1 MEVQAN
7 YIRRI
12 EIHGLWH
19 RYDIAWELRP
29 DVNILSGINGVG
41 KTTILNRSV
50 GYLEQTTGEVK
61 SDEKNGVH
69 VFFDNPEATFI
80 PYGLWHRYDIAWEL
94 RPDVNILSGING
106 VGKTTILNRS
116 VGYLEQTTGEVKSD
130 EKNGVHVFF
139 DNPEATFIPYDVI
152 RSYDRP
158 LIMGDFTARM
168 ADPNVKS
175 ELDWQLYLLQRRYL
189 DYQVNIGNKM
199 IELLSGNEQQRS
211 LAPAL
216 SVPKRKFQDMIDE
229 LFSYTRKKIDRKSND
244 IVFYQDGE
252 RLLPYKL
259 SSGEKQMLVILLT
272 VLVRNEEHC
281 VLFMDEP
288 EASLHIEWQQK
299 LIGMIRGLN
308 PNVQLILTTHSP
320 AVINEEHCVLFMDEP
335 EASLHIEWQQKLI
348 GMIRGLNPNVQLIL
362 TTHSPAVIMEGW
374 LDAVTEVEDISTVIG
389 GR

>member
-7 YIRRI
+7 YIKRI

-19 RYDIAWELRP
+19 RYDIAWDLRP

-50 GYLEQTTGEVK
+50 GYLEELYGEMK
-61 SDEKNGVH
+61 SDEKNGVRL
-69 VFFDNPEATFI
+69 FFDNPEAT
-80 PYGLWHRYDIAWEL
+80 Y
-94 RPDVNILSGING
+94 
-106 VGKTTILNRS
+106 
-116 VGYLEQTTGEVKSD
+116 
-130 EKNGVHVFF
+130 
-139 DNPEATFIPYDVI
+139 IPYDVI

-168 ADPNVKS
+168 ADANVKS

-199 IELLSGNEQQRS
+199 IELLSGDEEQRS
-211 LAPAL
+211 LAPSL
-216 SVPKRKFQDMIDE
+216 SLPKRKFQDMIDE
-229 LFSYTRKKIDRKSND
+229 LFSYTHKKIDRKSND
-244 IVFYQDGE
+244 IVFYQNGE

-272 VLVRNEEHC
+272 VLVRDDDHC

-299 LIGMIRGLN
+299 LIGMIRN
-308 PNVQLILTTHSP
+308 
-320 AVINEEHCVLFMDEP
+320 
-335 EASLHIEWQQKLI
+335 
-348 GMIRGLNPNVQLIL
+348 LNPNVQLIL

-374 LDAVTEVEDISTVIG
+374 LDAVTEVSEISSLVPHP
-389 GR
+389 

>member
-7 YIRRI
+7 YIKRI

-19 RYDIAWELRP
+19 RYDIAWDLRP

-50 GYLEQTTGEVK
+50 NYLEQTSGEVK

-69 VFFDNPEATFI
+69 VYFDNSA
-80 PYGLWHRYDIAWEL
+80 
-94 RPDVNILSGING
+94 
-106 VGKTTILNRS
+106 
-116 VGYLEQTTGEVKSD
+116 
-130 EKNGVHVFF
+130 
-139 DNPEATFIPYDVI
+139 ATFIPYDVI

-168 ADPNVKS
+168 ADANVKS

-199 IELLSGNEQQRS
+199 IELLSGDEEQRS
-211 LAPAL
+211 LAPSL
-216 SVPKRKFQDMIDE
+216 SLPKRKFQDMIDE
-229 LFSYTRKKIDRKSND
+229 LFSYTYKTIDRKSND
-244 IVFYQDGE
+244 IVFYQNGE

-272 VLVRNEEHC
+272 VLVRDDDHC

-299 LIGMIRGLN
+299 LIGMIRN
-308 PNVQLILTTHSP
+308 
-320 AVINEEHCVLFMDEP
+320 
-335 EASLHIEWQQKLI
+335 
-348 GMIRGLNPNVQLIL
+348 LNPNVQLIL

-374 LDAVTEVEDISTVIG
+374 LDAVTEVSEISSLIPNP
-389 GR
+389 

>member
-7 YIRRI
+7 YIKRI

-19 RYDIAWELRP
+19 RYDIAWDLRP

-50 GYLEQTTGEVK
+50 NYLEQTSGEVK
-61 SDEKNGVH
+61 SDEKNGVR
-69 VFFDNPEATFI
+69 VCFDNSA
-80 PYGLWHRYDIAWEL
+80 
-94 RPDVNILSGING
+94 
-106 VGKTTILNRS
+106 
-116 VGYLEQTTGEVKSD
+116 
-130 EKNGVHVFF
+130 
-139 DNPEATFIPYDVI
+139 ATFIPYDVI

-168 ADPNVKS
+168 ADANVKS

-199 IELLSGNEQQRS
+199 IELLSGDEEQRS
-211 LAPAL
+211 LAPSL
-216 SVPKRKFQDMIDE
+216 SLPKRKFQDMIDE
-229 LFSYTRKKIDRKSND
+229 LFSYTHKKIDRKSND
-244 IVFYQDGE
+244 IVFYQNGE

-272 VLVRNEEHC
+272 VLVRDDDHC

-299 LIGMIRGLN
+299 LIGMIRN
-308 PNVQLILTTHSP
+308 
-320 AVINEEHCVLFMDEP
+320 
-335 EASLHIEWQQKLI
+335 
-348 GMIRGLNPNVQLIL
+348 LNPNVQLIL

-374 LDAVTEVEDISTVIG
+374 LDAVTEVSEISS
-389 GR
+389 

>member
-1 MEVQAN
+1 MEQQAN

-12 EIHGLWH
+12 EIHGLWE
-19 RYDIAWELRP
+19 RFNIGWDLRP

-50 GYLEQTTGEVK
+50 NYLEQTSGEVK

-69 VFFDNPEATFI
+69 VYFDNSA
-80 PYGLWHRYDIAWEL
+80 
-94 RPDVNILSGING
+94 
-106 VGKTTILNRS
+106 
-116 VGYLEQTTGEVKSD
+116 
-130 EKNGVHVFF
+130 
-139 DNPEATFIPYDVI
+139 ATFIPYDVI

-168 ADPNVKS
+168 ADANVKS

-199 IELLSGNEQQRS
+199 IELLSGDEEQRS
-211 LAPAL
+211 LAPSL
-216 SVPKRKFQDMIDE
+216 SLPKRKFQDMIDE
-229 LFSYTRKKIDRKSND
+229 LFSYTHKTIDRKSND
-244 IVFYQDGE
+244 IVFYQNGE

-272 VLVRNEEHC
+272 VLVRDDDHC

-299 LIGMIRGLN
+299 LIGMIRN
-308 PNVQLILTTHSP
+308 
-320 AVINEEHCVLFMDEP
+320 
-335 EASLHIEWQQKLI
+335 
-348 GMIRGLNPNVQLIL
+348 LNPNVQLIL

-374 LDAVTEVEDISTVIG
+374 LDAVTEVSEISSLIPNP
-389 GR
+389 

>member
-12 EIHGLWH
+12 EIH
-19 RYDIAWELRP
+19 
-29 DVNILSGINGVG
+29 
-41 KTTILNRSV
+41 
-50 GYLEQTTGEVK
+50 
-61 SDEKNGVH
+61 
-69 VFFDNPEATFI
+69 
-80 PYGLWHRYDIAWEL
+80 GLWHRYDIAWEL

-199 IELLSGNEQQRS
+199 IELLSGDEQQRS

-229 LFSYTRKKIDRKSND
+229 LFSYTRKKIDRKRND
-244 IVFYQDGE
+244 IAFYQDGD
-252 RLLPYKL
+252 LLFPYKL

-272 VLVRNEEHC
+272 VLVQDNSHC

-299 LIGMIRGLN
+299 LIAMIRELN
-308 PNVQLILTTHSP
+308 PNVQI
-320 AVINEEHCVLFMDEP
+320 
-335 EASLHIEWQQKLI
+335 
-348 GMIRGLNPNVQLIL
+348 IL

-374 LDAVTEVEDISTVIG
+374 LDAVTEVSDISTTVG
-389 GR
+389 HKLDKDSPNCNL

>member
-7 YIRRI
+7 YIKRI

-19 RYDIAWELRP
+19 RYDIAWDLRP

-50 GYLEQTTGEVK
+50 NYLEQTSGEVK
-61 SDEKNGVH
+61 SDEKNGVN
-69 VFFDNPEATFI
+69 VYFDNSA
-80 PYGLWHRYDIAWEL
+80 
-94 RPDVNILSGING
+94 
-106 VGKTTILNRS
+106 
-116 VGYLEQTTGEVKSD
+116 
-130 EKNGVHVFF
+130 
-139 DNPEATFIPYDVI
+139 ATFIPYDVI

-168 ADPNVKS
+168 ADANVKS

-199 IELLSGNEQQRS
+199 IELLSGDEEQRS
-211 LAPAL
+211 LAPSL
-216 SVPKRKFQDMIDE
+216 SLPKRKFQDMIDE
-229 LFSYTRKKIDRKSND
+229 LFSYTHKTIDRKSND
-244 IVFYQDGE
+244 IVFYQNGE

-272 VLVRNEEHC
+272 VLVRDDDHC

-299 LIGMIRGLN
+299 LIGMIRN
-308 PNVQLILTTHSP
+308 
-320 AVINEEHCVLFMDEP
+320 
-335 EASLHIEWQQKLI
+335 
-348 GMIRGLNPNVQLIL
+348 LNPNVQLIL

-374 LDAVTEVEDISTVIG
+374 LDAVTEVSEISSLIPNP
-389 GR
+389 

>member
-7 YIRRI
+7 YIKRI

-19 RYDIAWELRP
+19 RYDIAWDLRP

-50 GYLEQTTGEVK
+50 NYLEQTSGEVK

-69 VFFDNPEATFI
+69 VYFDNSA
-80 PYGLWHRYDIAWEL
+80 
-94 RPDVNILSGING
+94 
-106 VGKTTILNRS
+106 
-116 VGYLEQTTGEVKSD
+116 
-130 EKNGVHVFF
+130 
-139 DNPEATFIPYDVI
+139 ATFIPYDVI

-168 ADPNVKS
+168 ADANVKS

-199 IELLSGNEQQRS
+199 IELLSGDEEQRS
-211 LAPAL
+211 LAPSL
-216 SVPKRKFQDMIDE
+216 SLPKRQFQDMIDE
-229 LFSYTRKKIDRKSND
+229 LFSYTHKTIDRKSND
-244 IVFYQDGE
+244 IVFYQNGE

-272 VLVRNEEHC
+272 VLVRDDDHC

-299 LIGMIRGLN
+299 LIGMIR
-308 PNVQLILTTHSP
+308 S
-320 AVINEEHCVLFMDEP
+320 
-335 EASLHIEWQQKLI
+335 
-348 GMIRGLNPNVQLIL
+348 LNPNVQLIL

-374 LDAVTEVEDISTVIG
+374 LDAVTEVSEITSLIPNP
-389 GR
+389 

>member
-7 YIRRI
+7 YIKRI

-19 RYDIAWELRP
+19 RYDIAWDLRP

-41 KTTILNRSV
+41 KSTILNRSV
-50 GYLEQTTGEVK
+50 NYLEQTSGEVK

-69 VFFDNPEATFI
+69 VYFDNSA
-80 PYGLWHRYDIAWEL
+80 
-94 RPDVNILSGING
+94 
-106 VGKTTILNRS
+106 
-116 VGYLEQTTGEVKSD
+116 
-130 EKNGVHVFF
+130 
-139 DNPEATFIPYDVI
+139 ATFIPYDVI

-168 ADPNVKS
+168 ADANVKS

-199 IELLSGNEQQRS
+199 IELLSGDEEQRS
-211 LAPAL
+211 LAPSL
-216 SVPKRKFQDMIDE
+216 SLPKRKFQDMIDE
-229 LFSYTRKKIDRKSND
+229 LFSYTHKTIDRKSND
-244 IVFYQDGE
+244 IVFYQNGE

-272 VLVRNEEHC
+272 VLVRDDDHC

-299 LIGMIRGLN
+299 LIGMIRN
-308 PNVQLILTTHSP
+308 
-320 AVINEEHCVLFMDEP
+320 
-335 EASLHIEWQQKLI
+335 
-348 GMIRGLNPNVQLIL
+348 LNPNVQLIL

-374 LDAVTEVEDISTVIG
+374 LDAVTEVSEISSLIPNP
-389 GR
+389 

>member
-1 MEVQAN
+1 MGVEIRDYRVYLLLIKARNHEVQAN
-7 YIRRI
+7 YIKRI
-12 EIHGLWH
+12 EIHELWH
-19 RYDIAWELRP
+19 RYDIAWDLRP

-69 VFFDNPEATFI
+69 VFFDNP
-80 PYGLWHRYDIAWEL
+80 
-94 RPDVNILSGING
+94 V
-106 VGKTTILNRS
+106 
-116 VGYLEQTTGEVKSD
+116 
-130 EKNGVHVFF
+130 
-139 DNPEATFIPYDVI
+139 ATFIPYDVI

-199 IELLSGNEQQRS
+199 IELLSGDDEQRK
-211 LAPAL
+211 LAPDL
-216 SVPKRKFQDMIDE
+216 SVPKRKFQDMVDE

-244 IVFYQDGE
+244 IVFFQDGE
-252 RLLPYKL
+252 QLLPYKL

-299 LIGMIRGLN
+299 LIGMIR
-308 PNVQLILTTHSP
+308 
-320 AVINEEHCVLFMDEP
+320 D
-335 EASLHIEWQQKLI
+335 
-348 GMIRGLNPNVQLIL
+348 LNPNVQLIL

-374 LDAVTEVEDISTVIG
+374 LDAVTEVEDISTVISV
-389 GR
+389 

>member
-7 YIRRI
+7 YIKRI

-19 RYDIAWELRP
+19 RYDIAWDLRL

-50 GYLEQTTGEVK
+50 NYLEQTSGEVK

-69 VFFDNPEATFI
+69 VYFDNSA
-80 PYGLWHRYDIAWEL
+80 
-94 RPDVNILSGING
+94 
-106 VGKTTILNRS
+106 
-116 VGYLEQTTGEVKSD
+116 
-130 EKNGVHVFF
+130 
-139 DNPEATFIPYDVI
+139 ATFIPYDVI

-168 ADPNVKS
+168 ADANVKS

-199 IELLSGNEQQRS
+199 IELLSGDEEQRS
-211 LAPAL
+211 LAPSL
-216 SVPKRKFQDMIDE
+216 SLPKRKFQDMIDE
-229 LFSYTRKKIDRKSND
+229 LFSYTHKTIDRKSND
-244 IVFYQDGE
+244 IVFYQNGE

-272 VLVRNEEHC
+272 VLVRDDDHC

-299 LIGMIRGLN
+299 LIGMIR
-308 PNVQLILTTHSP
+308 S
-320 AVINEEHCVLFMDEP
+320 
-335 EASLHIEWQQKLI
+335 
-348 GMIRGLNPNVQLIL
+348 LNPNVQLIL

-374 LDAVTEVEDISTVIG
+374 LDAVTEVSEISSLIPNP
-389 GR
+389 

>member
-7 YIRRI
+7 YIKRI
-12 EIHGLWH
+12 EIHRLWH
-19 RYDIAWELRP
+19 RYDIAWDLRP

-50 GYLEQTTGEVK
+50 NYLEQTSGEVK

-69 VFFDNPEATFI
+69 VYFDNSA
-80 PYGLWHRYDIAWEL
+80 
-94 RPDVNILSGING
+94 
-106 VGKTTILNRS
+106 
-116 VGYLEQTTGEVKSD
+116 
-130 EKNGVHVFF
+130 
-139 DNPEATFIPYDVI
+139 ATFIPYDVI

-168 ADPNVKS
+168 ADANVKS

-199 IELLSGNEQQRS
+199 IELLSGDEEQRS
-211 LAPAL
+211 LAPSL
-216 SVPKRKFQDMIDE
+216 SLPKRKFQDMIDE
-229 LFSYTRKKIDRKSND
+229 LFSYTHKTIDRKSND
-244 IVFYQDGE
+244 IVFYQNGE

-272 VLVRNEEHC
+272 VLVRDDDHC

-299 LIGMIRGLN
+299 LIGMIRN
-308 PNVQLILTTHSP
+308 
-320 AVINEEHCVLFMDEP
+320 
-335 EASLHIEWQQKLI
+335 
-348 GMIRGLNPNVQLIL
+348 LNPNVQLIL

-374 LDAVTEVEDISTVIG
+374 LDAVTEVSEISSLIPNP
-389 GR
+389 

>member
-7 YIRRI
+7 YIKRI

-19 RYDIAWELRP
+19 RYDIAWDLRP

-50 GYLEQTTGEVK
+50 NYLEQTSGEVK

-69 VFFDNPEATFI
+69 VYFDNSA
-80 PYGLWHRYDIAWEL
+80 
-94 RPDVNILSGING
+94 
-106 VGKTTILNRS
+106 
-116 VGYLEQTTGEVKSD
+116 
-130 EKNGVHVFF
+130 
-139 DNPEATFIPYDVI
+139 ATFIPYDVI

-168 ADPNVKS
+168 ADANVKS

-199 IELLSGNEQQRS
+199 IELLSSDEEQRS
-211 LAPAL
+211 LAPSL
-216 SVPKRKFQDMIDE
+216 SLPKRKFQDMIDE
-229 LFSYTRKKIDRKSND
+229 LFSYTHKTIDRKSND
-244 IVFYQDGE
+244 IVFYQNGE

-272 VLVRNEEHC
+272 VLVRDDDHC

-299 LIGMIRGLN
+299 LIGMIR
-308 PNVQLILTTHSP
+308 S
-320 AVINEEHCVLFMDEP
+320 
-335 EASLHIEWQQKLI
+335 
-348 GMIRGLNPNVQLIL
+348 LNPNVQLIL

-374 LDAVTEVEDISTVIG
+374 LDAVTEVSEISSLIPNP
-389 GR
+389 

>member
-7 YIRRI
+7 YIKCI

-19 RYDIAWELRP
+19 RYDIAWDLRP

-50 GYLEQTTGEVK
+50 NYLEQTSGEVK

-69 VFFDNPEATFI
+69 VYFDNSA
-80 PYGLWHRYDIAWEL
+80 
-94 RPDVNILSGING
+94 
-106 VGKTTILNRS
+106 
-116 VGYLEQTTGEVKSD
+116 
-130 EKNGVHVFF
+130 
-139 DNPEATFIPYDVI
+139 ATFIPYDVI

-168 ADPNVKS
+168 ADANVKS

-199 IELLSGNEQQRS
+199 IELLSGDEEQRS
-211 LAPAL
+211 LAPSL
-216 SVPKRKFQDMIDE
+216 SLPKRKFQDMIDE
-229 LFSYTRKKIDRKSND
+229 LFSYTHKTIDRKSND
-244 IVFYQDGE
+244 IVFYQNGE

-272 VLVRNEEHC
+272 VLVRDDDHC

-299 LIGMIRGLN
+299 LIGMIRN
-308 PNVQLILTTHSP
+308 
-320 AVINEEHCVLFMDEP
+320 
-335 EASLHIEWQQKLI
+335 
-348 GMIRGLNPNVQLIL
+348 LNPNVQLIL

-374 LDAVTEVEDISTVIG
+374 LDAVTEVSEISSLIPNP
-389 GR
+389 

>member
-7 YIRRI
+7 YIKRI
-12 EIHGLWH
+12 DIHGLWH
-19 RYDIAWELRP
+19 RYNIAWELRP

-41 KTTILNRSV
+41 KTTILNSSV
-50 GYLEQTTGEVK
+50 NYLEQTSGEMK
-61 SDEKNGVH
+61 NDEKNGV
-69 VFFDNPEATFI
+69 
-80 PYGLWHRYDIAWEL
+80 R
-94 RPDVNILSGING
+94 
-106 VGKTTILNRS
+106 
-116 VGYLEQTTGEVKSD
+116 
-130 EKNGVHVFF
+130 VFF

-199 IELLSGNEQQRS
+199 IELLSGDEKQRS
-211 LAPAL
+211 LAPSL
-216 SVPKRKFQDMIDE
+216 SAPKRKFQDLIDE

-272 VLVRNEEHC
+272 VLVRDGDHC

-299 LIGMIRGLN
+299 LIGMIR
-308 PNVQLILTTHSP
+308 
-320 AVINEEHCVLFMDEP
+320 E
-335 EASLHIEWQQKLI
+335 
-348 GMIRGLNPNVQLIL
+348 LNPNVQLIL

-374 LDAVTEVEDISTVIG
+374 LDAVTEVEEISTEIE
-389 GR
+389 R

>member
-7 YIRRI
+7 YIKRI

-19 RYDIAWELRP
+19 RYDIAWDLRP

-50 GYLEQTTGEVK
+50 NYLEQTSGEVK

-69 VFFDNPEATFI
+69 VYFDNSA
-80 PYGLWHRYDIAWEL
+80 
-94 RPDVNILSGING
+94 
-106 VGKTTILNRS
+106 
-116 VGYLEQTTGEVKSD
+116 
-130 EKNGVHVFF
+130 
-139 DNPEATFIPYDVI
+139 ATFIPYDVI

-168 ADPNVKS
+168 ADANVKS
-175 ELDWQLYLLQRRYL
+175 DLDWQRYLLQRRYL

-199 IELLSGNEQQRS
+199 IELLSGDEEQRS
-211 LAPAL
+211 LAPSL
-216 SVPKRKFQDMIDE
+216 SLPKRKFQDMIDE
-229 LFSYTRKKIDRKSND
+229 LFSYTHKTIDRKSND
-244 IVFYQDGE
+244 IVFYQNGE

-272 VLVRNEEHC
+272 VLVRDDDHC

-299 LIGMIRGLN
+299 LIGMIRN
-308 PNVQLILTTHSP
+308 
-320 AVINEEHCVLFMDEP
+320 
-335 EASLHIEWQQKLI
+335 
-348 GMIRGLNPNVQLIL
+348 LNPNVQLIL

-374 LDAVTEVEDISTVIG
+374 LDAVTEVSEISSLIPNP
-389 GR
+389 